1 MLSPS
6 QANLFLNC
14 SAKWWFKYGAGL
26 PDPRGGNAC
35 RGTAV
40 HKTVERW
47 FRLQLAGVSATI
59 DDMGEV
65 YDDAWDA
72 AVEETS
78 FAKDD
83 DLAELKRTGAVLARK
98 YLEEAAPEIRP
109 AMLEQSIL
117 GEIGGVPVRGYI
129 DLVDVDG
136 RIIDLKTSGKKP
148 SGIEPA

>member
-1 MLSPS
+1 MPLWRL
-6 QANLFLNC
+6 QRIGAEQLNFL
-14 SAKWWFKYGAGL
+14 YEDGAVL

-47 FRLQLAGVSATI
+47 FRLQLAGTATAV
-59 DDMGEV
+59 DDMAEF

-72 AVEETS
+72 AADETS

-83 DLAELKRTGAVLARK
+83 DIAELK
-98 YLEEAAPEIRP
+98 
-109 AMLEQSIL
+109 
-117 GEIGGVPVRGYI
+117 RGYI

-148 SGIEPA
+148 IGIDPGYAFQLATYQQLLPGSNGKTRLDTLVATKAPYS